1 MTRATLR
8 QRLCGLSKKDRAKL
22 KRTEE
27 DVIAIA
33 VKAAEEQRLH
43 WVAINPGAHPVVHQ
57 GCIAWY
63 VASQKAPTSRP
74 PPQRR
79 LRRRRDRAGH
89 GGSTLPEI
97 AGMTCS
103 PESGS

>member
-27 DVIAIA
+27 DVIGIA

-63 VASQKAPTSRP
+63 VVSQKAPISRP
-74 PPQRR
+74 PPNGVYVDDETGQVMGVQRF
-79 LRRRRDRAGH
+79 LR
-89 GGSTLPEI
+89 
-97 AGMTCS
+97 
-103 PESGS
+103 